1 MRQNRQRENATAKNF
16 RTKDRKISPNA
27 ADRKLARKQ
36 KLSSQI
42 VYRRGGEK
50 KNASRENVTGNK
62 RIDTEMRESFQI
74 PQLSQKTTKMRKK
87 NSRGKVE
94 YSGRRIHDC
103 RAQQE
108 RRKRLVF
115 TRRRAA
121 RSKRKTQATQLST
134 TDERTESPIEIEGRD
149 DVITYGPNLSPNLGF
164 LNSSFLL
171 FY

>member
-1 MRQNRQRENATAKNF
+1 
-16 RTKDRKISPNA
+16 
-27 ADRKLARKQ
+27 
-36 KLSSQI
+36 LSSQI
-42 VYRRGGEK
+42 VYRKGGRGRK

-134 TDERTESPIEIEGRD
+134 TDERTESPNEIEGRD

-164 LNSSFLL
+164 LNSSFSPFFTGPPPTPLSPSPYL
-171 FY
+171 VLPQVAW